1 MKILLLGSLIS
12 AAQMEQLNSN
22 SKEKASVAPVNYE
35 TMLAKGLVENGAK
48 VDALSVPAVAAFPH
62 SIYKHIDKKQETI
75 ENNIQ
80 IQWVHFV
87 NIQGLKQLTIK
98 KNVEKLLEQWLQEN
112 KDVKDKVVLM
122 YSIYPPYTE
131 PAVRLCKKYGC
142 HLSAV
147 ITDLPEYMYSWK
159 NMKGIRGWYSKILS
173 EKMLELQG
181 RCDSYILFTKP
192 MAAKMGIED
201 KPYMVSEGFCDASI
215 FDDIPDQE
223 KYPRKTIV
231 YGGNLSRLYG
241 IQNLVKGFMQTDL
254 DAELHLYGAGGDTA
268 FIEECAKK
276 DSRIK
281 FFGRVDRK
289 TLLAA
294 LKKTHLLVVNK
305 PTADDYSNYSFSSK
319 ILEYVDSD
327 DYIALNACER
337 LYETAVQFDADI
349 VQGDLEN
356 EEKMILNN
364 PSFRKIPS
372 ENQAVSTK
380 QFLKEKVQT
389 ETYDIVPV
397 LYLVRR
403 CLIIREKILFPEGYT
418 YEDQL
423 YTFQL
428 LTTDATIVKIR
439 FPFYFYRMDR
449 PGSTTNH
456 IVLKRGMDAAYICK
470 EMYCHYLSLPKENAK
485 ENAAVVLISLYQLYN
500 VYLKLSS
507 SDRVCVMKQLDMI
520 EYLSQ
525 LPSVQY
531 YKALYDQLMHF
542 SAHPKRVAFL
552 FDARKKIRKI
562 LRKH

>member
-62 SIYKHIDKKQETI
+62 SIYKHIDGKQETI
-75 ENNIQ
+75 ENNIRT
-80 IQWVHFV
+80 QWVPFI

-112 KDVKDKVVLM
+112 KNVKDKVVLM

-131 PAVRLCKKYGC
+131 PAIRICKEYGC
-142 HLSAV
+142 HLSTV

-159 NMKGIRGWYSKILS
+159 NMKGIRGWYSKRLS

-181 RCDSYILFTKP
+181 KCDSYILFTKP

-254 DAELHLYGAGGDTA
+254 DAELHLYGAGGDAA

-281 FFGRVDRK
+281 FFDRVDRK
-289 TLLAA
+289 TLLVA
-294 LKKTHLLVVNK
+294 LKKAHLLVVNK

-319 ILEYVDSD
+319 ILEYMASG
-327 DYIALNACER
+327 
-337 LYETAVQFDADI
+337 T
-349 VQGDLEN
+349 
-356 EEKMILNN
+356 
-364 PSFRKIPS
+364 P
-372 ENQAVSTK
+372 
-380 QFLKEKVQT
+380 
-389 ETYDIVPV
+389 
-397 LYLVRR
+397 
-403 CLIIREKILFPEGYT
+403 
-418 YEDQL
+418 
-423 YTFQL
+423 L
-428 LTTDATIVKIR
+428 LTTKVGGMPEEYLKYVYIIEDESISGI
-439 FPFYFYRMDR
+439 
-449 PGSTTNH
+449 STALTT
-456 IVLKRGMDAAYICK
+456 VLHNA
-470 EMYCHYLSLPKENAK
+470 PKELYLFGQK
-485 ENAAVVLISLYQLYN
+485 AAHFAVEDKNYRKMTEKVLIFLQ
-500 VYLKLSS
+500 
-507 SDRVCVMKQLDMI
+507 
-520 EYLSQ
+520 SQ
-525 LPSVQY
+525 LSEE
-531 YKALYDQLMHF
+531 K
-542 SAHPKRVAFL
+542 
-552 FDARKKIRKI
+552 
-562 LRKH
+562 

>member
-1 MKILLLGSLIS
+1 MKTLLLGSLIS

-80 IQWVHFV
+80 IQWVPFV

-98 KNVEKLLEQWLQEN
+98 KNVEQLLEQWLQEN

-131 PAVRLCKKYGC
+131 SAVRLCKKYGC

-159 NMKGIRGWYSKILS
+159 NMKGIRGWYSKRLS

-254 DAELHLYGAGGDTA
+254 DAELHLYGAGGDAA
-268 FIEECAKK
+268 FIEECAKQ

-289 TLLAA
+289 TLLVA
-294 LKKTHLLVVNK
+294 LKKAHLLVVNK

-319 ILEYVDSD
+319 ILEYMASG
-327 DYIALNACER
+327 
-337 LYETAVQFDADI
+337 T
-349 VQGDLEN
+349 
-356 EEKMILNN
+356 
-364 PSFRKIPS
+364 P
-372 ENQAVSTK
+372 
-380 QFLKEKVQT
+380 
-389 ETYDIVPV
+389 
-397 LYLVRR
+397 
-403 CLIIREKILFPEGYT
+403 
-418 YEDQL
+418 
-423 YTFQL
+423 L
-428 LTTDATIVKIR
+428 LTTKVGGMPEEYYDYFYFFDEESTEGIKSSLEKIVNFSDKQLRDKGISARAFAVKNKSYQYMTSTIV
-439 FPFYFYRMDR
+439 
-449 PGSTTNH
+449 S
-456 IVLKRGMDAAYICK
+456 
-470 EMYCHYLSLPKENAK
+470 
-485 ENAAVVLISLYQLYN
+485 
-500 VYLKLSS
+500 
-507 SDRVCVMKQLDMI
+507 
-520 EYLSQ
+520 
-525 LPSVQY
+525 
-531 YKALYDQLMHF
+531 
-542 SAHPKRVAFL
+542 FL
-552 FDARKKIRKI
+552 GDSINGD
-562 LRKH
+562 L

>member
-12 AAQMEQLNSN
+12 AAQMEQINSN

-35 TMLAKGLVENGAK
+35 TMLAKGLVENGAE

-80 IQWVHFV
+80 IQWVPFV

-159 NMKGIRGWYSKILS
+159 NMKGICGWYSKRLS
-173 EKMLELQG
+173 EKMLKFQG

-201 KPYMVSEGFCDASI
+201 KPYIVSEGFCDASI
-215 FDDIPDQE
+215 FNDIPDQE

-254 DAELHLYGAGGDTA
+254 DAELHLYGAGGDAA

-289 TLLAA
+289 VLLVA
-294 LKKTHLLVVNK
+294 LKKAHLLVVNK

-319 ILEYVDSD
+319 ILEYMASG
-327 DYIALNACER
+327 
-337 LYETAVQFDADI
+337 T
-349 VQGDLEN
+349 
-356 EEKMILNN
+356 
-364 PSFRKIPS
+364 P
-372 ENQAVSTK
+372 
-380 QFLKEKVQT
+380 
-389 ETYDIVPV
+389 
-397 LYLVRR
+397 
-403 CLIIREKILFPEGYT
+403 
-418 YEDQL
+418 
-423 YTFQL
+423 L
-428 LTTDATIVKIR
+428 LTTKVGGMPEEYCDYFYFFDEESTEGIKSSFEKIVNFSDKQLRDKGISARAFAVKNKSYQYMTSTIV
-439 FPFYFYRMDR
+439 
-449 PGSTTNH
+449 S
-456 IVLKRGMDAAYICK
+456 
-470 EMYCHYLSLPKENAK
+470 
-485 ENAAVVLISLYQLYN
+485 
-500 VYLKLSS
+500 
-507 SDRVCVMKQLDMI
+507 
-520 EYLSQ
+520 
-525 LPSVQY
+525 
-531 YKALYDQLMHF
+531 
-542 SAHPKRVAFL
+542 FL
-552 FDARKKIRKI
+552 GDSINGD
-562 LRKH
+562 L